1 MIMMG
6 IRNGKSWIAGSTC
19 LLGTVWLA
27 CTPVMASALDDR
39 IKAFKEAGKQTDP
52 MVLAVLES
60 GLSEARSAQALA
72 AVKSWLSTQSTNNA
86 DLVYKAALTAE
97 RAGDATLA
105 SGLYRRL
112 LMQQGIDG
120 KIATE
125 SLASMMRLLVNQLG
139 DSDSAYLFLK
149 QEGKRLRPVANTA
162 RYDRWFLEQ
171 ATQRRDWGGM
181 ANCLAQIHN
190 GQEPLDA
197 FAPELTRLLDEIETY
212 KHTSEEVITA
222 LRALASAARTTPEV
236 KARLLWAAESAPL
249 SVRILATLKDKR
261 KVNQA
266 SLNEALKAAEA
277 LVAVLPFEGSLR
289 VANGWMN
296 FDFYHNGDFMKAVEE
311 GRAAKAAPILQ
322 AIRTLPPDQARQL
335 LSHYPQQAGGGRSM
349 AQYLFS
355 IQELRQLVVQAP
367 QVFNS
372 LDAPHVPLFDASL
385 KPDEAKL
392 LAPHLVRN
400 PHIDAA
406 LIRVFASDE
415 RRYSAVIDAMM
426 KTEMWR
432 TADIK
437 SVCKTVWHAGV
448 FERGKEKE
456 EDAARKH
463 ASLDARYQGLKKQVE
478 PKAAGKDRMAAFKAL
493 LADLSGTPSIPGA
506 LALWGDL
513 FTNAPAPDAVAMFKE
528 IKSDELLRLAADKV
542 QFGSGRLAWRAVPHG
557 NHARY
562 HQQETRKVAAD
573 LITHFAQQIRAQMG
587 AGTVSETMFG
597 IWMNAVDPKNDEA
610 KKLITD
616 LVASPAWQKVGPVYR
631 ATAARDAYF
640 GSLATTRADSPW
652 TSTIISRELRE
663 LPENAAPAA
672 VEAAFKT
679 VVARALQAPTP
690 LEIISLQKVAALPA
704 WSDETRALVFQLFRD
719 AAPLGAHTRGQGYE
733 ALIIRM
739 AKEAGEKS
747 HWAQLEP
754 VIGGLW
760 HAAAAAEDGRWY
772 YGAAAL
778 SVLAE
783 KALAANQPSIAMSLA
798 RAGSSGPTAKA
809 LAARNPQNDPG
820 IPVII
825 SRLRTVSGKAAGLI
839 GDVEIT
845 VDETDPAFA
854 IHKSNAEFVL
864 GNLDSAWQLYLEHA
878 DKLQAVMRTLPV
890 DYSMWLLER
899 NIQTDRDQNAENL
912 VKDLT
917 IWAREA
923 PGTLSLEQDARLK
936 VSYADLA
943 FRKGALPTA
952 RAWYRKVAEAAE
964 YDGMEMQLIA
974 ALGSVRVDRVT
985 RNFGAAMTELDK
997 LMKLSNPEFRK
1008 KVRYAR
1014 AEVLM
1019 DQESFA
1025 EALDEIEQVL
1035 RQEPKHPDALIL
1047 RGKIHYQMRKLVEA
1061 SEIELGPSQDKTV
1074 IVPGEAVKINLRDP
1088 TLNISGVGA
1097 DIEVEIRAKS
1107 GDSERVLLYQLG
1119 DSKEKFRA
1127 EVATAL
1133 GPPTPGDKV
1142 LQILGNDEIR
1152 YGYSARFRA
1161 KMKDLPAD
1169 PDVVIHVAS
1178 DARLAASSGAFPP
1191 REGQRKLDIEE
1202 LGLSTSQAA
1211 LGTRA
1216 VRPGNPIYLRV
1227 TDPDRSVTPDIDEVF
1242 VSLTT
1247 TSGDEIRKL
1256 VLKETTPF
1264 SGEFEGS
1271 IPTSPAQAMA
1281 YATDNAPGRDPNM
1294 AISSVEYP
1302 GWQGSVGDGKEIH
1315 IFGVNLNDNA
1325 APGKLTI
1332 DSGGADQLLT
1342 RFLIQTSMNGKD
1354 WVTRARIPDD
1364 NEVWDGWP
1372 HVSSFPIFGNNMLQV
1387 SSPKGREIPADWH
1400 EAMDITAHGSAV
1412 KFLSKHV
1419 RSISTDNLP
1428 MAEASHPGYGVLF
1441 RYRALFHQPSAAIR
1455 RFQVTGLPPMLAD
1468 GKGAGALLLIDG
1480 APAATEAENPLLI
1493 ERELAPGLHEI
1504 QIWCNQGRSQ
1514 ILESKPV
1521 LLCDVPGKQELQPC
1535 PDSMFDPSGFPETVR
1550 DLIPQTAE
1558 ARSGADGSWEVTF
1571 GDRTQAR
1578 LIRFAILE
1586 HKGISPSI
1594 RKVTL
1599 NNREGK
1605 ALLPV
1610 AQDFM
1615 SLRSNEQLEV
1625 VPGDQIAVRY
1635 EDPRPVTP
1643 KRTRHE
1649 DRLKVAFNNAVISA
1663 SFLNYQTNKEGEREL
1678 VLEAIRRFRYDDAI
1692 AVVVEDPDMDSSAD
1706 KDIVEV
1712 KVTSTNGGTATIQA
1726 VETEEHS
1733 GRFLG
1738 RVFPVPGE
1746 PARASEIKVAEGGGM
1761 TLAYHDAENLDPGIA
1776 ATRSVELQHA
1786 GYKDPVLESY
1796 PTYSEALPAP
1806 KVEPGPKSKNA
1817 AKAPAVEV
1825 VTPRFTLNY
1834 KHAGDGKGPH
1844 DALANA
1850 SLCFDVVSP
1859 HLALARSSTIHAYVQ
1874 TESGRKKANVSGSAF
1889 DPAVPGTLKL
1899 TGTLGRPELVTPAGY
1914 QAGRPPLPPTNTT
1927 PLEEGRFSFAIPL
1940 VLGDLPDRSFATNAA
1955 EALTDDAIPDG
1966 LAVRTGDIVHVGY
1979 AFEGPDGQVIW
1990 KTSSYTVGSNSILDV
2005 MQANYSG
2012 PLDRA
2017 FVGEKIYLRVID
2029 PGGDQSPNRDTLKV
2043 SLKSAAGA
2051 ATEYELQET
2060 EAHSGIFKSVF
2071 SLSYAD
2077 AALPAQLP
2085 PVALN
2090 GFPVRY
2096 GDEVAVSY
2104 SGQSFQVAVN
2114 MGADGGI
2121 EPFSKRYTGDEMA
2134 VTTGFTLAECFFEL
2148 AKKHREMEQ
2157 ESLAR
2162 REMAQARKLLAEAV
2176 ASHRSDEL
2184 KAQAEYLL
2192 GNLAQE
2198 YADLSKN
2205 EESKLPMYQDA
2216 LARFTKVAGDYPDS
2230 EFAPKSQFKT
2240 ALVYEKM
2247 KETENAVEEYVKLAY
2262 KYPEHEL
2269 IPSVM
2274 SRLGGYYQA
2283 KGTEF
2288 KQQADPLREKADD
2301 ASKAEVLRLDALSYP
2316 QFLNA
2321 AMVFA
2326 KLRERFPQDP
2336 IAGLA
2341 GLRAGQNY
2349 MRAHQYQKAIK
2360 ILKPVFENEEYD
2372 DKEIRSQALYWSGIS
2387 HERYAGTLTEDN
2399 YRGRGDAIKEA
2410 YAIYR
2415 RVTFDFPDSIWAKYS
2430 RGRLA
2435 DPAFAQIVAQE
2446 NQDRERMIEALKN
2459 EKKTRRR

>member
-1 MIMMG
+1 MIMTG
-6 IRNGKSWIAGSTC
+6 ASNRSSGVAVGVRI
-19 LLGTVWLA
+19 LGAFWLA
-27 CTPVMASALDDR
+27 CLPAAGTGLDDR
-39 IKAFKEAGKQTDP
+39 IKVFKEAGKQTEP
-52 MVLAVLES
+52 EVTAVLEA
-60 GLSEARSAQALA
+60 GLNEGRSAQALA
-72 AVKSWLSTQSTNNA
+72 AVKAWLSTETTDNTV
-86 DLVYKAALTAE
+86 LIYKAALVAE
-97 RAGDATLA
+97 RAGDASFA
-105 SGLYRRL
+105 SGLYRKL

-120 KIATE
+120 KLATE
-125 SLASMMRLLVNQLG
+125 SLASMMRLLGNQLG

-171 ATQRRDWGGM
+171 ATQRRDWAGM

-197 FAPELTRLLDEIETY
+197 SAPQLTRLLDEVETY
-212 KHTSEEVITA
+212 KHTSEEVVTA
-222 LRALASAARTTPEV
+222 LRALAAAARTTPEV
-236 KARLLWAAESAPL
+236 KARLLWAAEIAPL

-261 KVNQA
+261 KINEA
-266 SLNEALKAAEA
+266 SLNDALKAAET
-277 LVAVLPFEGSLR
+277 LVAVLPFEGSLL

-296 FDFYHNGDFMKAVEE
+296 FDLYHNTEFVQAMEV

-322 AIRTLPPDQARQL
+322 AMRKLSPDQARQL
-335 LSHYPQQAGGGRSM
+335 LSHSPQQSGGGRSV

-355 IQELRQLVVQAP
+355 MPELRRLVAEVP
-367 QVFNS
+367 PILNS
-372 LDAPHVPLFDASL
+372 LDAPNVPLFDASL
-385 KPDEAKL
+385 TPADAKV
-392 LAPHLVRN
+392 LAPQLVRN

-406 LIRVFASDE
+406 IIRVFAASDE
-415 RRYSAVIDAMM
+415 RRYTAVIDAMM

-437 SVCKTVWHAGV
+437 AVGQRVWNAGV
-448 FERGKEKE
+448 FERGKDK
-456 EDAARKH
+456 EDAPIKKH
-463 ASLDARYQGLKKQVE
+463 ASLDARFQGLKKQVE
-478 PKAAGKDRMAAFKAL
+478 RKAATNDRMAAFKAL
-493 LADLSGTPSIPGA
+493 MADLSGTPSIPGA
-506 LALWGDL
+506 FALWGDL
-513 FTNAPAPDAVAMFKE
+513 FANAPAPDAIAMFKE
-528 IKSDELLRLAADKV
+528 IKSDELFRVAASKV
-542 QFGSGRLAWRAVPHG
+542 QFGKAGRLPWQAVAPH
-557 NHARY
+557 NHPQY
-562 HQQETRKVAAD
+562 HQQETRKLGAD
-573 LITHFAQQIRAQMG
+573 LIAHAAQQIRAQMG
-587 AGTVSETMFG
+587 SGTVSETMFG
-597 IWMNAVDPKNDEA
+597 IWLHAVDPKSEEA
-610 KKLITD
+610 KKLLTD
-616 LVASPAWQKVGPVYR
+616 LVASPAWQKLGPVYR
-631 ATAARDAYF
+631 ATAARDTYF
-640 GSLATTRADSPW
+640 GSLATVRTANPW
-652 TSTIISRELRE
+652 TSTAVSRELRE
-663 LPENAAPAA
+663 LPDNAAPAV
-672 VEAAFKT
+672 VEAAFKS
-679 VVARALQAPTP
+679 VVTRALQAPTP
-690 LEIISLQKVAALPA
+690 VEITSLQKVAALPA
-704 WSDETRALVFQLFRD
+704 WSDETRRLVFQLFRE
-719 AAPLGAHTRGQGYE
+719 AAPLGAYSRAQGYE
-733 ALIIRM
+733 ALVMRV
-739 AKEAGEKS
+739 AKELGEKGD
-747 HWAQLEP
+747 WAQLEP

-760 HAAAAAEDGRWY
+760 HAAAATEDERLY
-772 YGAAAL
+772 NGADAL

-783 KALAANQPSIAMSLA
+783 KALDANQPSIAMSLT

-809 LAARNPQNDPG
+809 LATRKEPAVPA
-820 IPVII
+820 II
-825 SRLRTVSGKAAGLI
+825 ARLRTVSGKAAGLI
-839 GDVEIT
+839 GAVEIT

-878 DKLQAVMRTLPV
+878 GKLQVVMRTLPV

-985 RNFGAAMTELDK
+985 KNFGAAMTELDK

-1025 EALDEIEQVL
+1025 EALDEIEHVL

-1142 LQILGNDEIR
+1142 LQILGDDEIR

-1178 DARLAASSGAFPP
+1178 DARLSASSGAFPP

-1227 TDPDRSVTPDIDEVF
+1227 TDSDRSVTPHIDEVF

-1302 GWQGSVGDGKEIH
+1302 GWQGSVGEGKEIH
-1315 IFGVNLNDNA
+1315 VFGVNLNDNA

-1332 DSGGADQLLT
+1332 DSGGADQQLT
-1342 RFLIQTSMNGKD
+1342 RFLVQTSMNGKD
-1354 WVTRARIPDD
+1354 WVTRARVPDD
-1364 NEVWDGWP
+1364 NEVWDGRP
-1372 HVSSFPIFGNNMLQV
+1372 HVSSFPTFGNHALAI
-1387 SSPKGREIPADWH
+1387 SAPKGREIPADWH
-1400 EAMDITAHGSAV
+1400 EIMDINAHGSSA

-1419 RSISTDNLP
+1419 RSLSADKLP
-1428 MAEASHPGYGVLF
+1428 LVETSHPGYSVLF
-1441 RYRALFHQPSAAIR
+1441 QYRALFHQPTAAIR
-1455 RFQVTGLPPMLAD
+1455 RFQVTGLPPMPAD
-1468 GKGAGALLLIDG
+1468 GKGVGALLLIDG
-1480 APAATEAENPLLI
+1480 VPAAADAENPLLI

-1504 QIWCNQGRSQ
+1504 QIWGHLGRTQ
-1514 ILESKPV
+1514 IMESKPV
-1521 LLCDVPGKQELQPC
+1521 LLCDVPGKQELQAC
-1535 PDSMFDPSGFPETVR
+1535 PDSMFDPAGFPETAR
-1550 DLIPQTAE
+1550 TSIPQPADV
-1558 ARSGADGSWEVTF
+1558 RSAADGSWEVTF

-1586 HKGISPSI
+1586 HKGIAPSI

-1615 SLRSNEQLEV
+1615 NLRTNEQLEV

-1692 AVVVEDPDMDSSAD
+1692 AVVVEDPDMDSSEN

-1796 PTYSEALPAP
+1796 PAYSEALPAP
-1806 KVEPGPKSKNA
+1806 KVETDPKSKTA
-1817 AKAPAVEV
+1817 AKTPALEV
-1825 VTPRFTLNY
+1825 VAPRFTLNY
-1834 KHAGDGKGPH
+1834 KHAGDAKGPH
-1844 DALANA
+1844 DSLAGS

-1874 TESGRKKANVSGSAF
+1874 TESGRKKANVPGSTF

-1899 TGTLGRPELVTPAGY
+1899 TGTLGRPALVTPAGY

-1940 VLGDLPDRSFATNAA
+1940 FLGDLPDRSFATTAA

-1979 AFEGPDGQVIW
+1979 AFEGPDGKVMW
-1990 KTSSYTVGSNSILDV
+1990 KTSSYTVGSKSILDV

-2029 PGGDQSPNRDTLKV
+2029 PAGDQTPNRDTLKV

-2051 ATEYELQET
+2051 ATDYELQET

-2071 SLSYAD
+2071 SLSFAD
-2077 AALPAQLP
+2077 GKLPAQLP

-2096 GDEVAVSY
+2096 GDDVMVSY

-2121 EPFSKRYTGDEMA
+2121 EPFSKRFTGDEMA

-2205 EESKLPMYQDA
+2205 EDAKLPMYQDA

-2262 KYPEHEL
+2262 KYPDHEL

-2288 KQQADPLREKADD
+2288 KQQADAIRDKEDD

-2336 IAGLA
+2336 LAGLA

-2372 DKEIRSQALYWSGIS
+2372 DKEVRSQALYWSGIS

-2410 YAIYR
+2410 YATYR

-2435 DPAFAQIVAQE
+2435 DPVFAQLVKQE
-2446 NQDRERMIEALKN
+2446 NDDRERMIEALK
-2459 EKKTRRR
+2459 EERKKRR

>member
-1 MIMMG
+1 MG
-6 IRNGKSWIAGSTC
+6 A
-19 LLGTVWLA
+19 
-27 CTPVMASALDDR
+27 PLDDR
-39 IKAFKEAGKQTDP
+39 IKAFKEAGTQTEP
-52 MVLAVLES
+52 AVLAILDA
-60 GLSEARSAQALA
+60 GLNEARSAQALA
-72 AVKSWLSTQSTNNA
+72 AVKTWLSTQATNNT
-86 DLVYKAALTAE
+86 DLIYKAALTAE

-105 SGLYRRL
+105 SGLYRKL
-112 LMQQGIDG
+112 LMQQGLDG
-120 KIATE
+120 KLASE
-125 SLASMMRLLVNQLG
+125 SLASMVRLLVNQMV
-139 DSDSAYLFLK
+139 DPDAVYLFLK
-149 QEGKRLRPVANTA
+149 QEGKRLRPIANTS

-171 ATQRRDWGGM
+171 ATERRDWAGM
-181 ANCLAQIHN
+181 ANGLAQIHN

-197 FAPELTRLLDEIETY
+197 FAPQLTRLLDEIETY
-212 KHTSEEVITA
+212 KHTSEEVVTA
-222 LRALASAARTTPEV
+222 LRALAAAARTTPEV
-236 KARLLWAAESAPL
+236 KARLLWAAEIAPL
-249 SVRILATLKDKR
+249 SVRILATIKDKR
-261 KVNQA
+261 TINEA
-266 SLNEALKAAEA
+266 SLNDALKAAEA
-277 LVAVLPFEGSLR
+277 LVAILPFEGSLL

-296 FDFYHNGDFMKAVEE
+296 FDLYHNGDFVQAVAV
-311 GRAAKAAPILQ
+311 GRSAKAAPILQ
-322 AIRTLPPDQARQL
+322 AIRKLSTDQARQL

-355 IQELRQLVVQAP
+355 IPELRLLVVQAP
-367 QVFNS
+367 QILNS
-372 LDAPHVPLFDASL
+372 LDAPDVPLFDASL
-385 KPDEAKL
+385 TPADAKL
-392 LAPHLVRN
+392 LAPQLVRN
-400 PHIDAA
+400 PYLDAA
-406 LIRVFASDE
+406 LIRVFAASDE
-415 RRYSAVIDAMM
+415 RRYMAVIDAMM

-432 TADIK
+432 SADIK
-437 SVCKTVWHAGV
+437 AVGYRVWNAGV
-448 FERGKEKE
+448 FERGGNKE
-456 EDAARKH
+456 EDAVKKH
-463 ASLDARYQGLKKQVE
+463 ASIDPRYQGLKKQVE
-478 PKAAGKDRMAAFKAL
+478 RKANSNDRMAAFKTL
-493 LADLSGTPSIPGA
+493 MTDLSGTPSIPGA
-506 LALWGDL
+506 LTLWGDL
-513 FTNAPAPDAVAMFKE
+513 FNNAPAPDAIAMMKQ
-528 IKSDELLRLAADKV
+528 IKSDELLRLAASKAS
-542 QFGSGRLAWRAVPHG
+542 FGKAGRLPWQAVASR
-557 NHARY
+557 NHSQH
-562 HQQETRKVAAD
+562 HQQETRKLGAD
-573 LITHFAQQIRAQMG
+573 LIDYAAQQIRAQMASG
-587 AGTVSETMFG
+587 NVSETIFG
-597 IWMNAVDPKNDEA
+597 IWLHAVDPKSEEA
-610 KKLITD
+610 KKLVTD
-616 LVASPAWQKVGPVYR
+616 LVASPAWQKLGPVYR
-631 ATAARDAYF
+631 ATAARENYF
-640 GSLATTRADSPW
+640 GTLATAPVANPW
-652 TSTIISRELRE
+652 TSSTVSRELRE
-663 LPENAAPAA
+663 LPDNAAPAA
-672 VEAAFKT
+672 VEAALNA
-679 VVARALQAPTP
+679 VATRASQSPVP
-690 LEIISLQKVAALPA
+690 VEIISVQKVAALPA
-704 WSDETRALVFQLFRD
+704 WSDETRRLVFQLFRE
-719 AAPLGAHTRGQGYE
+719 AAPMGPHSRTQGYE
-733 ALIIRM
+733 ALVIRV
-739 AKEAGEKS
+739 AKEFGDKGD
-747 HWAQLEP
+747 WAQLEP
-754 VIGGLW
+754 LIGGLW
-760 HAAAAAEDGRWY
+760 HAAAATEDERNY
-772 YGAAAL
+772 RGADAL

-783 KALAANQPSIAMSLA
+783 KALSADQPSIAMSLA
-798 RAGSSGPTAKA
+798 RAGSSGSTAKA
-809 LAARNPQNDPG
+809 LSTRKDPAV
-820 IPVII
+820 PAII
-825 SRLRTVSGKAAGLI
+825 ARLRTVSGKAAGLI
-839 GDVEIT
+839 GAVEIT

-854 IHKSNAEFVL
+854 IHKSNAEFAL

-878 DKLQAVMRTLPV
+878 DKLQAVMRMLPV
-890 DYSMWLLER
+890 DYSMWLLDR
-899 NIQTDRDQNAENL
+899 NIQADRDQNAENL

-923 PGTLSLEQDARLK
+923 PGTLTLEQDARLK

-943 FRKGALPTA
+943 FRKGALPTS

-985 RNFGAAMTELDK
+985 KNFGAAMTELDK

-1008 KVRYAR
+1008 RVRYAR

-1035 RQEPKHPDALIL
+1035 RQEPKHPDAMIL

-1142 LQILGNDEIR
+1142 LQILGDDEIR

-1178 DARLAASSGAFPP
+1178 DARLTASSGAFPP

-1227 TDPDRSVTPDIDEVF
+1227 IDPDRSVTPDIDEIS

-1247 TSGDEIRKL
+1247 TSGDEIRNL

-1271 IPTSPAQAMA
+1271 ILTSPAQAMA

-1294 AISSVEYP
+1294 TISSMDYP
-1302 GWQGSVGDGKEIH
+1302 GWQGNVGDADETH

-1332 DSGGADQLLT
+1332 DSGGADQQLT
-1342 RFLIQTSMNGKD
+1342 RFLVQTSMNGKD
-1354 WVTRARIPDD
+1354 WVTRARVPDD
-1364 NEVWDGWP
+1364 NEVWDGRP
-1372 HVSSFPIFGNNMLQV
+1372 HVSSFPTHGNNKMEISV
-1387 SSPKGREIPADWH
+1387 PKGREIPADWH
-1400 EAMDITAHGSAV
+1400 ETMDITSTRASA

-1419 RSISTDNLP
+1419 RSLSADKLP
-1428 MAEASHPGYGVLF
+1428 LVEAGHPGYSVLF

-1455 RFQVTGLPPMLAD
+1455 RFQVTGLPPMAAD

-1480 APAATEAENPLLI
+1480 QPAAADSENPLLI

-1504 QIWCNQGRSQ
+1504 QIWCNLSRSQ
-1514 ILESKPV
+1514 ILDAKPA
-1521 LLCDVPGKQELQPC
+1521 LLSDVPGKQELQPC
-1535 PDSMFDPSGFPETVR
+1535 PDSMFDPAGFPGNAR
-1550 DLIPQTAE
+1550 ALIPQTADV
-1558 ARSGADGSWEVTF
+1558 RSAADGSWEVTF

-1578 LIRFAILE
+1578 LIRIAILE
-1586 HKGISPSI
+1586 HKGIAPAI

-1599 NNREGK
+1599 NSRDGK
-1605 ALLPV
+1605 VLLPV

-1615 SLRSNEQLEV
+1615 SLRTNEQLEV

-1643 KRTRHE
+1643 KRNRHE

-1663 SFLNYQTNKEGEREL
+1663 SFLNYETNKAGEREL
-1678 VLEAIRRFRYDDAI
+1678 VLEPIRRFRYDDAI
-1692 AVVVEDPDMDSSAD
+1692 AVVVEDPDMDSSED
-1706 KDIVEV
+1706 KDTVEV
-1712 KVTSTNGGTATIQA
+1712 KVTSSDGSTATIEA

-1738 RVFPVPGE
+1738 RVFPVPGQ
-1746 PARASEIKVAEGGGM
+1746 PARAAEIKVAEGGGM

-1776 ATRSVELQHA
+1776 ATRSVDLQHA

-1796 PTYSEALPAP
+1796 SISGTPLPSP
-1806 KVEPGPKSKNA
+1806 KVVPIPKSKSE
-1817 AKAPAVEV
+1817 AKASTVEV
-1825 VTPRFTLNY
+1825 VTPRFSLNY
-1834 KHAGDGKGPH
+1834 THSGDAKGPH
-1844 DALANA
+1844 DALASA

-1874 TESGRKKANVSGSAF
+1874 TESGRKKANATGSAF

-1899 TGTLGRPELVTPAGY
+1899 TGSLGRPALVTPAGY
-1914 QAGRPPLPPTNTT
+1914 QQGNPPLPPDNIP

-1940 VLGDLPDRSFATNAA
+1940 LLGDLPERSFATNAA
-1955 EALTDDAIPDG
+1955 EALADDAMPEG
-1966 LAVRTGDIVHVGY
+1966 LAVRTGDVVHVGY
-1979 AFEGPDGQVIW
+1979 AFEGPDSQVIW
-1990 KTSSYTVGSNSILDV
+1990 KTTSYTVGSNSILDV

-2029 PGGDQSPNRDTLKV
+2029 PAGDQTPNRDALKV

-2051 ATEYELQET
+2051 STEYELQET

-2077 AALPAQLP
+2077 ATLPAQLP

-2104 SGQSFQVAVN
+2104 SDQSFQVVVN

-2134 VTTGFTLAECFFEL
+2134 VTTAFTLAECFFEL

-2176 ASHRSDEL
+2176 AAHRSDEL

-2205 EESKLPMYQDA
+2205 EDAKLPMYQDA
-2216 LARFTKVAGDYPDS
+2216 LARFTKVASDYPDS

-2283 KGTEF
+2283 KGTAF
-2288 KQQADPLREKADD
+2288 KQQADPLREKTDD

-2316 QFLNA
+2316 PFLNA

-2336 IAGLA
+2336 LAGLA

-2360 ILKPVFENEEYD
+2360 TLKPVFENEEYD

-2387 HERYAGTLTEDN
+2387 QERHAGTLTEDN
-2399 YRGRGDAIKEA
+2399 HRGKGDAIKEA
-2410 YAIYR
+2410 YATYR

-2435 DPAFAQIVAQE
+2435 DPVFERLVFEE
-2446 NQDRERMIEALKN
+2446 NQARERMIEALKD
-2459 EKKTRRR
+2459 EKKNRRR

>member
-1 MIMMG
+1 MIMTG
-6 IRNGKSWIAGSTC
+6 ILKRKSWVAGSTC
-19 LLGTVWLA
+19 LLGTFWLA
-27 CTPVMASALDDR
+27 CTPATAAPLDDR

-60 GLSEARSAQALA
+60 GLGEVRSAQALA
-72 AVKSWLSTQSTNNA
+72 AVKTWLSTQSTNNT
-86 DLVYKAALTAE
+86 DLIYKAALTAE
-97 RAGDATLA
+97 RAGDATMA
-105 SGLYRRL
+105 SGLYRKL
-112 LMQQGIDG
+112 LMQQGLDG
-120 KIATE
+120 KLATE

-139 DSDSAYLFLK
+139 DPDSAYLFLK
-149 QEGKRLRPVANTA
+149 QEGNRLRPLANTA
-162 RYDRWFLEQ
+162 RYDHWFLEQ
-171 ATQRRDWGGM
+171 ATQRRDWAAM
-181 ANCLAQIHN
+181 ANGLAQIHN

-197 FAPELTRLLDEIETY
+197 FAPQLTRLLDEIETY
-212 KHTSEEVITA
+212 KHTSEEVVTA
-222 LRALASAARTTPEV
+222 LRALASAARTTQEV
-236 KARLLWAAESAPL
+236 KARLLWAAEIAPL
-249 SVRILATLKDKR
+249 SVRMTATLNDKR
-261 KVNQA
+261 KINEA
-266 SLNEALKAAEA
+266 SLSEALKAAEA
-277 LVAVLPFEGSLR
+277 LVAVLPFEGSLL

-296 FDFYHNGDFMKAVEE
+296 FNISHTPAFAEAVAV

-322 AIRTLPPDQARQL
+322 AMRKLSPDQARQL
-335 LSHYPQQAGGGRSM
+335 LSHSSPQFGGGRPITPF
-349 AQYLFS
+349 LFS
-355 IQELRQLVVQAP
+355 MPELRLLVAQAP
-367 QVFNS
+367 QILNS
-372 LDAPHVPLFDASL
+372 LDAPDVPLFDASL
-385 KPDEAKL
+385 TPADAKV
-392 LAPHLVRN
+392 LAPQLARN

-406 LIRVFASDE
+406 LIRVFAASDE
-415 RRYSAVIDAMM
+415 RSYPAVIDALM

-432 TADIK
+432 TTDL
-437 SVCKTVWHAGV
+437 KTVGQRVWNAGV
-448 FERGKEKE
+448 FERGADKE
-456 EDAARKH
+456 EAPIRKH
-463 ASLDARYQGLKKQVE
+463 AALDARYQGLKKQVE
-478 PKAAGKDRMAAFKAL
+478 RKAATNDRMAAFKTL
-493 LADLSGTPSIPGA
+493 MADLSGTPSIPGA
-506 LALWGDL
+506 FALWGDL
-513 FTNAPAPDAVAMFKE
+513 FANAPAPDAIAMFKE
-528 IKSDELLRLAADKV
+528 IKTDELLRLAASRV
-542 QFGSGRLAWRAVPHG
+542 QFGKAGRLPWQAVAPH
-557 NHARY
+557 NHPQY
-562 HQQETRKVAAD
+562 HQQETRKLGAD
-573 LITHFAQQIRAQMG
+573 LIAHAAQQIRTQMG

-597 IWMNAVDPKNDEA
+597 IWLHAVDPKSEDAN
-610 KKLITD
+610 KLITD
-616 LVASPAWQKVGPVYR
+616 LVASPAWQKLGSTYR
-631 ATAARDAYF
+631 ATAARDIYF
-640 GSLATTRADSPW
+640 DALATVRAANPW
-652 TSTIISRELRE
+652 TSAAVSRELRE
-663 LPENAAPAA
+663 LPENASPAA
-672 VEAAFKT
+672 VEAAFKA

-690 LEIISLQKVAALPA
+690 VEITNLQKVAALPA
-704 WSDETRALVFQLFRD
+704 WSDETRDFVFQLFRE
-719 AAPLGAHTRGQGYE
+719 AAPLGAHTRAQGYE
-733 ALIIRM
+733 ALVMRV
-739 AKEAGEKS
+739 AKEAGEKGD
-747 HWAQLEP
+747 WAQLEP

-760 HAAAAAEDGRWY
+760 HAAAATDDERNY
-772 YGAAAL
+772 RGADAL

-809 LAARNPQNDPG
+809 LATRKEPAVPA
-820 IPVII
+820 II
-825 SRLRTVSGKAAGLI
+825 ARLRTVSGKAAGMI
-839 GDVEIT
+839 GAVEIT

-864 GNLDSAWQLYLEHA
+864 GNLDSAWQLYLAHA

-890 DYSMWLLER
+890 DYSMWLLDR

-964 YDGMEMQLIA
+964 YDGTEMQLIA

-985 RNFGAAMTELDK
+985 KSFGAAMTELDK
-997 LMKLSNPEFRK
+997 LMRLSNPEFRK

-1035 RQEPKHPDALIL
+1035 RQEPKHPDAMIL

-1127 EVATAL
+1127 ELATAL

-1142 LQILGNDEIR
+1142 LQILGDDEIR

-1227 TDPDRSVTPDIDEVF
+1227 TDTDRSVTPDIDEVF

-1325 APGKLTI
+1325 APGKLTL
-1332 DSGGADQLLT
+1332 DSGGADQQLT
-1342 RFLIQTSMNGKD
+1342 RFLVQTSMNGMD
-1354 WVTRARIPDD
+1354 WVTSARIPDD
-1364 NEVWDGWP
+1364 NEVWDGRP
-1372 HVSSFPIFGNNMLQV
+1372 HVSSFPLFGTNMLQV
-1387 SSPKGREIPADWH
+1387 STPKGREIPADWR

-1412 KFLSKHV
+1412 KFLAKHV
-1419 RSISTDNLP
+1419 KSISADNLP
-1428 MAEASHPGYGVLF
+1428 MVEPSHPGYGILL
-1441 RYRALFHQPSAAIR
+1441 RYRALFHQPTAAIR
-1455 RFQVTGLPPMLAD
+1455 RFQVTGLPPMSAE
-1468 GKGAGALLLIDG
+1468 GKGALLLIDG
-1480 APAATEAENPLLI
+1480 QAAAADSDNPLLI

-1504 QIWCNQGRSQ
+1504 QIWCSSYSRFQ
-1514 ILESKPV
+1514 IRDFKPV

-1535 PDSMFDPSGFPETVR
+1535 PDSMFDPAGFPETVR
-1550 DLIPQTAE
+1550 GSIPQPAE
-1558 ARSGADGSWEVTF
+1558 IRPATDGSWEVTF

-1578 LIRFAILE
+1578 LIRFAIFE
-1586 HKGISPSI
+1586 HQGIAPAI
-1594 RKVTL
+1594 RKLTL

-1605 ALLPV
+1605 VLLPV

-1615 SLRSNEQLEV
+1615 NLRTNEQLEV

-1663 SFLNYQTNKEGEREL
+1663 SFLNYETNKEGEREL

-1692 AVVVEDPDMDSSAD
+1692 AVVVDDPDMDSSAE
-1706 KDIVEV
+1706 KDMVEV

-1796 PTYSEALPAP
+1796 PTYSEPLPAP
-1806 KVEPGPKSKNA
+1806 KVQSDPKSYTA
-1817 AKAPAVEV
+1817 AKTPAIEV

-1834 KHAGDGKGPH
+1834 KHAGDAKGPH
-1844 DALANA
+1844 DALAGA

-1874 TESGRKKANVSGSAF
+1874 TESGRKKANVPGSAF

-1914 QAGRPPLPPTNTT
+1914 QPGRPPLPPTNTT
-1927 PLEEGRFSFAIPL
+1927 PLEEGRFSFSVPL
-1940 VLGDLPDRSFATNAA
+1940 LLGDLPDRSFATTAA

-1966 LAVRTGDIVHVGY
+1966 LAIRTGDIVHVGY

-1990 KTSSYTVGSNSILDV
+1990 KTTTYTVGSNSILDV

-2017 FVGEKIYLRVID
+2017 FVGEKIYLRLFD
-2029 PGGDQSPNRDTLKV
+2029 PAGDQSPNRDTLKV

-2051 ATEYELQET
+2051 STDYELQET

-2077 AALPAQLP
+2077 ATLPAQLP

-2121 EPFSKRYTGDEMA
+2121 EPFSKRFTGDEMA
-2134 VTTGFTLAECFFEL
+2134 VTTAFTLAECFFEL

-2176 ASHRSDEL
+2176 AAHRSDEL

-2262 KYPEHEL
+2262 KYPDHEL

-2274 SRLGGYYQA
+2274 SRLGGYYQS

-2288 KQQADPLREKADD
+2288 KQQADPLREKTDEE
-2301 ASKAEVLRLDALSYP
+2301 SKAEVLRLDALSYP

-2336 IAGLA
+2336 LAGLA

-2360 ILKPVFENEEYD
+2360 SLKPVFENEEYD

-2387 HERYAGTLTEDN
+2387 NERYAGTLTEDN
-2399 YRGRGDAIKEA
+2399 YRGRGEAIKEA
-2410 YAIYR
+2410 YATYR

-2435 DPAFAQIVAQE
+2435 DPVFASLVLEE
-2446 NQDRERMIEALKN
+2446 NQARERMIEALKE
-2459 EKKTRRR
+2459 EKKNRRR